1 MTFLSSQRCHSD
13 SSLSP
18 PSLESQEQDHIIF
31 MVSHLDLWTI
41 TYPFS
46 LFLACM
52 ISHVACDC
60 FPSCL
65 NPPWPVTIWRIDAQ
79 SRFLVFALYPKV
91 LCHMIAKVV
100 YIVLLKWTK
109 MLPNLLFLKTC
120 LHIHLC
126 SYFLSALVLSSKLD
140 MSDLTWPWPVTR
152 IINTIDLL
160 KCYPAPY

>member
-13 SSLSP
+13 SSPSL
-18 PSLESQEQDHIIF
+18 PSLESQEQDHIVF

-46 LFLACM
+46 LFLACT

-109 MLPNLLFLKTC
+109 MLPKHYRPPQMLPSSLLMLSDPISHSWVIWPSMVS
-120 LHIHLC
+120 LSESLC
-126 SYFLSALVLSSKLD
+126 SWSNNSGTAD
-140 MSDLTWPWPVTR
+140 QIT
-152 IINTIDLL
+152 
-160 KCYPAPY
+160 